1 LNKDTI
7 KNEILP
13 HLSVAKRGFQS
24 RSSLIEV
31 INAILYKLK
40 TGCQWAY
47 LPVKEL
53 FNGKVL
59 KYSAVFH
66 HYNKWSKKCEWR
78 SL

>member
-1 LNKDTI
+1 M
-7 KNEILP
+7 
-13 HLSVAKRGFQS
+13 SM
-24 RSSLIEV
+24 
-31 INAILYKLK
+31 
-40 TGCQWAY
+40 AY